1 MALMCVMVDLGNP
14 QRVYHMLLTPNF
26 RSIFVF
32 DAAILSIYGILC
44 TIDLWMLT
52 SGRGGTP
59 LAFALTVI
67 SLPAAIGIHTITA
80 WILGLVKARET
91 WHTALMAPIFLSSAI
106 ASGLALLI
114 VMVLMIRRYTDMK
127 FKDEMFYSL
136 GKLMAVVIF
145 IDLFFLLCEL
155 VTTFWP
161 HAAMPGHTERIG
173 ILTSGPLAPLL
184 FSEIFIFGIV
194 PFILTAIP
202 RTRKSIPILTLAS
215 IFVVIG
221 IFLKRFVLLAM
232 GVAFSPLGHLGFYLP
247 TLPEI
252 SITAMIWATGFLIIT
267 LGVKLLPME
276 VPEEG
281 H

>member
-1 MALMCVMVDLGNP
+1 MAMMCVFFDLGSP
-14 QRVYHMLLTPNF
+14 QNIYNILLTPNF
-26 RSIFVF
+26 KSIFVF
-32 DAAILSIYGILC
+32 DAAILTIYGILC
-44 TIDLWMLT
+44 VIDLWMLT
-52 SGRGGTP
+52 SGRGGTRI
-59 LAFALTVI
+59 AFALTVI

-80 WILGLVKARET
+80 WILGLVKAREA

-106 ASGLALLI
+106 ASGLAFLI
-114 VMVLMIRRYTDMK
+114 VMVLIIRKYTNMK
-127 FKDEMFYSL
+127 FKDEMFHSL
-136 GKLMAVVIF
+136 GKLMAMVIF
-145 IDLFFLLCEL
+145 VDLFLLLCEL

-161 HAAMPGHTERIG
+161 HSAMPGHTERVG

-184 FSEIFIFGIV
+184 FSEVFIFGIV

-202 RTRKSIPILTLAS
+202 RTRKSIPILALAS

-247 TLPEI
+247 TLAEI
-252 SITAMIWATGFLIIT
+252 CIMSMIWATGFLIIT